1 MEFWKWTLVVVSSG
15 LFLDLGGR
23 EGGGFGGGHW
33 AVFGAWVG
41 VGVGIGVGV
50 GVGVVDGV
58 GVGVGVDVGVGVGVG
73 VGLGAGV
80 GVGAGA
86 GVDAWVVVGV
96 GVGVGVVWDATA
108 SSIVDVL
115 FEFWVLGW
123 VHNCRSRSLRPNA
136 EMQDRAVRL
145 THFISL

>member
-73 VGLGAGV
+73 
-80 GVGAGA
+80 A
-86 GVDAWVVVGV
+86 GVDAWVVVGVGV

>member
-58 GVGVGVDVGVGVGVG
+58 GVG
-73 VGLGAGV
+73 
-80 GVGAGA
+80 AGA
-86 GVDAWVVVGV
+86 GVDAWVIV
-96 GVGVGVVWDATA
+96 GVGVGVVWDATV

-145 THFISL
+145 THLFPCKFVTDVTSIF